1 MDLGESGAW
10 LPLSRTAIE
19 MSMDA
24 IKGRDA
30 ANLEMVSVWDKPVPE
45 TAEVVRWAQTTWSG
59 VAWQR
64 WLHWKGELGL
74 GDGLKTIEL
83 GCGYG
88 KISLLFGL
96 SGAQTMLFDYN
107 EAALTSAEAAHAKL
121 GLNPRS
127 LGGDLL
133 SLPAELHGRFDVACS
148 FGTLEHFFGDNRS
161 KAVVATA
168 SVLRPGGVFFVTVPN
183 RHAIWYRIGFGAR
196 YWLGLMPRGM
206 KEKPFSRAELGR
218 LAHEA
223 GVEILELE
231 AVDTFWGDFHDWIGE
246 NAMSLTRKVT
256 GWPKRAQPPPGA
268 SIEELDAA
276 ALRQLAPRSYLDRH
290 FSYSLLLIGRKRP
303 ERI

>member
-1 MDLGESGAW
+1 M
-10 LPLSRTAIE
+10 
-19 MSMDA
+19 
-24 IKGRDA
+24 IKARDA
-30 ANLEMVSVWDKPVPE
+30 ANLEMVSVWDKSIPE
-45 TAEVVRWAQTTWSG
+45 TAEVVHWAKTGSSS

-64 WLHWKGELGL
+64 WLHWKQELGL
-74 GDGLKTIEL
+74 GDDLKTIEL

-121 GLNPRS
+121 GLNPRL

-133 SLPAELHGRFDVACS
+133 NLPAELHGQFDVACS

-161 KAVVATA
+161 KAVAATA
-168 SVLRPGGVFFVTVPN
+168 SVLRPGGVFFVTVPY
-183 RHAIWYRIGFGAR
+183 RYATWYRIGFGAR
-196 YWLGLMPRGM
+196 YWLGLMARGM

-218 LAHEA
+218 LADDA

-231 AVDTFWGDFHDWIGE
+231 SVTTFWGDFQDWIGE
-246 NAMSLTRKVT
+246 NLMSLTRKVT
-256 GWPKRAQPPPGA
+256 GWPQRVQPPTEVG
-268 SIEELDAA
+268 IEGLDVS

-303 ERI
+303 DRS

>member
-1 MDLGESGAW
+1 
-10 LPLSRTAIE
+10 
-19 MSMDA
+19 MDA
-24 IKGRDA
+24 TKARDNV
-30 ANLEMVSVWDKPVPE
+30 NLEMVSVWDKPVPK
-45 TAEVVRWAQTTWSG
+45 TAEVVQWVGRSSSG
-59 VAWQR
+59 VTWQR
-64 WLHWKGELGL
+64 WLHWKQELGL
-74 GDGLKTIEL
+74 GDDLKTIEL

-121 GLNPRS
+121 GLNPRL

-133 SLPAELHGRFDVACS
+133 NLPAELHGQFDVACS

-161 KAVVATA
+161 KVVAATA

-183 RHAIWYRIGFGAR
+183 RYAIWYRIGFGAR
-196 YWLGLMPRGM
+196 YWLGLMPHGM

-231 AVDTFWGDFHDWIGE
+231 SVNTFWGDFHDWIGE

-256 GWPKRAQPPPGA
+256 GWPKRVQPPTEVN
-268 SIEELDAA
+268 IEGRDVS
-276 ALRQLAPRSYLDRH
+276 ALRQLAQTSQRVAAARARWRAPRSYLDRH

-303 ERI
+303 DRS